1 MIINKINVCWLQCHA
16 QVDTKSSYM
25 LVDRLNLD
33 HLRLKDYLRF
43 NNMHVFQF
51 CDDQRQLTYWDLQI
65 YSIKGEKR

>member
-1 MIINKINVCWLQCHA
+1 
-16 QVDTKSSYM
+16 M

-33 HLRLKDYLRF
+33 YLRLKDYLRF

-51 CDDQRQLTYWDLQI
+51 CEYQRQLTYWDLEI

>member
-1 MIINKINVCWLQCHA
+1 
-16 QVDTKSSYM
+16 M

-33 HLRLKDYLRF
+33 YLRLKDYLRF

-51 CDDQRQLTYWDLQI
+51 CDDQRQLTYWDLEI